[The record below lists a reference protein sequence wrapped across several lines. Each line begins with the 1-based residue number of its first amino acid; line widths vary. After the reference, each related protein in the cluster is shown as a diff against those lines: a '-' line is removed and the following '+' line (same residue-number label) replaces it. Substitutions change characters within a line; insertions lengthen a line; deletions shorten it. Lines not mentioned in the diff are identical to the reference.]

1 MGHVP
6 RSVQYV
12 TNPDQLPERQRQVLA
27 LLAAG
32 KSDKAIAQ
40 ELGIA
45 TQTVKNQLT
54 AIYRRLPIERA
65 GTRRTAAA
73 VWFLRFVGGE
83 RPPSPPD
90 GG

>member
-40 ELGIA
+40 ELSIA
-45 TQTVKNQLT
+45 T
-54 AIYRRLPIERA
+54 
-65 GTRRTAAA
+65 
-73 VWFLRFVGGE
+73 
-83 RPPSPPD
+83 
-90 GG
+90 

>member
-40 ELGIA
+40 ELSIA

-65 GTRRTAAA
+65 GTSGSR
-73 VWFLRFVGGE
+73 
-83 RPPSPPD
+83 D
-90 GG
+90 I